1 MTHHYPICRSENR
14 EIDGFDLIAI
24 LGLMKEFNRKEI
36 RRRYLDPSTEKE
48 AISAYV
54 ASTRYFIELHV
65 QQMERIILSEKFN
78 TNPFFMQQLV
88 QRMTASHPHE
98 LILSK
103 IRGQGIDTGDS
114 LICLS
119 CSMGNTIVDLIVNKN
134 EPFPAVPPRE
144 YGTTRVEVVE
154 KRSLDTYDF
163 SSILYLCQQN
173 MTEAIFRRYGL
184 PDDASE
190 NPSAGKSVNIR
201 AVVGPYEVALRF
213 RLVRT
218 DEEQVIGPPG
228 NASVSTMHQVLQ
240 RMNFNHA
247 DELILKEL
255 QEVGLSIGLNEIKK
269 GFTLRRLIN
278 NTDLR
283 IDFKRA

>member
-36 RRRYLDPSTEKE
+36 RRRYLDPGTEKDG
-48 AISAYV
+48 ISAYV
-54 ASTRYFIELHV
+54 ASKRYFIELHV

-88 QRMTASHPHE
+88 QRMTACHPHG
-98 LILSK
+98 LIIEK

-134 EPFPAVPPRE
+134 EPFPEVPAPE

-154 KRSLDTYDF
+154 KRPLDTYDF

-184 PDDASE
+184 PNEESGDRSASR
-190 NPSAGKSVNIR
+190 SVGIR
-201 AVVGPYEVALRF
+201 ALVGAYEVSLGF

-218 DEEQVIGPPG
+218 NEEQVIEPPG

-240 RMNFNHA
+240 RMNYNHA
-247 DELILKEL
+247 DALILKEL
-255 QEVGLSIGLNEIKK
+255 QDVGLSIGLNEIN
-269 GFTLRRLIN
+269 GSFTLRRLLN

-283 IDFKRA
+283 IDFKRV